1 MNWWNSYETLS
12 KLQTGFAILVT
23 ILGIVTLT
31 FKVRA
36 DHLKKAADARRS
48 EERARLDKEL
58 QDKTAEALHATSALE
73 AKQAQRRFSMTQI
86 AALQQILSS
95 FPERPKL
102 TFWYR
107 QPDSEAEAFANHIAD
122 IVTNVGFRDGELN
135 GRWGLRIPPGL
146 TLNSAHPNQALRET
160 FERAFLAAGVALRQ
174 QSFEASDPG
183 APILVIGSKP

>member
-12 KLQTGFAILVT
+12 KLQTGFAILLT

-48 EERARLDKEL
+48 EERAQLDKEL
-58 QDKTAEALHATSALE
+58 QDKTAEALRATSALE

-95 FPERPKL
+95 FAERPKL
-102 TFWYR
+102 IFWYHP
-107 QPDSEAEAFANHIAD
+107 PDSEAQAFANHIAD
-122 IVTNVGFRDGELN
+122 IVN
-135 GRWGLRIPPGL
+135 
-146 TLNSAHPNQALRET
+146 
-160 FERAFLAAGVALRQ
+160 ERGIQRRRA
-174 QSFEASDPG
+174 
-183 APILVIGSKP
+183 